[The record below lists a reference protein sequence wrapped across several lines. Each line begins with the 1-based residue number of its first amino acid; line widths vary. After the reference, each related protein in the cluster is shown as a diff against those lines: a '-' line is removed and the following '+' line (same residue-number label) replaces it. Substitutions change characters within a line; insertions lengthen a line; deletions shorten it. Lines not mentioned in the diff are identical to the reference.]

1 MGRADHFE
9 QGLMIRVVQGA
20 LVWVTTFVL
29 CACTTPQEKLQ
40 AFVTSEGA
48 VLSTIHTHLYDI
60 QTVAPKDLPKNG
72 PLTIYIEG
80 DGHAWATA
88 TQPSLDPSPHR
99 VDMIRL
105 ALNSEHPGVYLA
117 RPCQFIMNDNCQ
129 RAVWT
134 DARFSAAVVG
144 AMQAALNRL
153 KTQYQAPSIEL
164 IGYSG
169 GATIALLIAEGRE
182 DITQIQTIS
191 GNLNPQG
198 WAHANRLSPLQG
210 SANPLQNITSL
221 SKIVQRH
228 WIGTDDQIIPGSI
241 TAGYLTKV
249 KPECAQVMVLA
260 GDHASVLDS
269 VSGQMLALP
278 ILCTSR

>member
-1 MGRADHFE
+1 MT
-9 QGLMIRVVQGA
+9 RVVRRAFGC
-20 LVWVTTFVL
+20 VTAFLL
-29 CACTTPQEKLQ
+29 CACTTPQERLQ
-40 AFVTSEGA
+40 AFATSEGA
-48 VLSTIHTHLYDI
+48 ALSTIHTHIYDI
-60 QTVAPKDLPKNG
+60 QTVAPKDLPQNR

-88 TQPSLDPSPHR
+88 TQPSLDPSPGR
-99 VDMIRL
+99 LDMIRL
-105 ALNSEHPGVYLA
+105 ALDSEHPGVYLA
-117 RPCQFIMNDNCQ
+117 RPCQFIMNGNCQ
-129 RAVWT
+129 MAVWT
-134 DARFSAAVVG
+134 DARFSATVVG
-144 AMQAALNRL
+144 SMQAALDRL

-169 GATIALLIAEGRE
+169 GATIAFLIADGRE

-191 GNLNPQG
+191 GNLDPQG
-198 WAHANRLSPLQG
+198 WVHANRLSPLQG
-210 SANPLQNITSL
+210 SVNPLQNIASL

-228 WIGTDDQIIPGSI
+228 WIGTDDQIIPRSI

-249 KPECAQVMVLA
+249 KPECAQVIVLA

-278 ILCTSR
+278 VLCTSR